1 VTGVFVSTGLVLL
14 LIFISLLN
22 QILTLLATPLFYQ
35 WLLRRYYISMVG
47 REYTGTY
54 IVIAN
59 ETGSSRWG
67 SYHLIMKRLD

>member
-35 WLLRRYYISMVG
+35 WLLRRYVDTPFAVAELSA
-47 REYTGTY
+47 E
-54 IVIAN
+54 
-59 ETGSSRWG
+59 SF
-67 SYHLIMKRLD
+67 